1 MIEAGAACVKDR
13 VWKQQKNFLM
23 KKLQDVDEPLTKVF
37 RLCQRENTKGY
48 RYLQRVMDS
57 NDKGLEEIRTT
68 IRTNNTSTKRNTY
81 KLLNPELVPS
91 PVYQDETNYIP
102 DYVRV
107 EYTRF
112 RTGSHLLNIE
122 KGRWSRIPAEEQCCT
137 CDNQS
142 IQNELLALLI
152 NRNVTSKISD
162 QPGDTIRRNT
172 WKETCFLHLRSNEDI
187 QMSLHEILYIF

>member
-1 MIEAGAACVKDR
+1 
-13 VWKQQKNFLM
+13 M
-23 KKLQDVDEPLTKVF
+23 KKFQDVDEPLTKVF

-68 IRTNNTSTKRNTY
+68 IRTNNTSTKGNTY

-112 RTGSHLLNIE
+112 RTGSHRLNIE
-122 KGRWSRIPAEEQCCT
+122 KGRWSRIPAEERYCT

-142 IQNELLALLI
+142 IQNELHVIYNCSLTETLRQKFQI
-152 NRNVTSKISD
+152 N
-162 QPGDTIRRNT
+162 Q
-172 WKETCFLHLRSNEDI
+172 ETPLE
-187 QMSLHEILYIF
+187 EILGKKHVFFIYEVMKIFK